1 MAESQPRIPFPV
13 GPPLGS
19 RRSGSPWNRPTWTA
33 WPQPKGQ
40 APQTE
45 DKGFIFVTQCV
56 TSFLPFTNLF

>member
-1 MAESQPRIPFPV
+1 MGESQPRTPFPV

-45 DKGFIFVTQCV
+45 NNKSFIFLCMDF
-56 TSFLPFTNLF
+56 SFHTFL